1 MLSIISNK
9 LILHLVIFFSFL
21 PLLGL
26 SQAKK
31 KAPEWSKNATMYEL
45 NVRQFS
51 KEGTFN
57 AIIPELPRL
66 KKMGVDIIWLMPIHP
81 IGVKNRKGTLGSY
94 YAVKDYKAVN
104 PEFGDEKS
112 FKELVDATH
121 AAGMKLIID
130 WVANHS
136 SPDNVWVEQG
146 HKDWYTLDSVG
157 NLQPT
162 LGTDWWDVAD
172 LNYDNKEMRKAMI
185 EAMEFWV
192 KKYDIDGYRC
202 DVAGWVPVDFWEDV
216 RQALDKIKPVFML
229 AEDEGPHL
237 HNAAF
242 DVTYAWE
249 LHHVMN
255 KIAKGTMNAD
265 SVIAYFDREKNRFP
279 NHAYRL
285 NFTSNHDENSWNGTE
300 FERLGGGVE
309 AFAVFAATIYGMPL
323 IYNGQESSFNRR
335 LKFFEKDE
343 IDWNNY
349 DKEKFYT
356 ALFAFKKL
364 NPALWNGGYGSFPSF
379 IKTDN
384 PNVLIY
390 ERKQEFNSVLVILNL
405 SSDKQSYSV
414 DLSWLS
420 GDYKKFLSRGKA
432 KIKKGLTKGKLKSW
446 EYQILYK

>member
-121 AAGMKLIID
+121 AAGMKIIID

-146 HKDWYTLDSVG
+146 HKDWYTLDSAG

-255 KIAKGTMNAD
+255 TIAKGTMNAD

>member
-1 MLSIISNK
+1 MIT
-9 LILHLVIFFSFL
+9 IFSKMRAASFL
-21 PLLGL
+21 FLLVL
-26 SQAKK
+26 MPSLIYAQKNK

-51 KEGTFN
+51 KEGTFK
-57 AIIPELPRL
+57 AVIPELPRL
-66 KKMGVDIIWLMPIHP
+66 KKMGIDIIWLMPIHP

-104 PEFGDEKS
+104 PEFGDDKS

-121 AAGMKLIID
+121 AAGMKIIID

-146 HKDWYTLDSVG
+146 HKDWYTLDSAG

-202 DVAGWVPVDFWEDV
+202 DVAGWVPVDFWEEV
-216 RQALDKIKPVFML
+216 RQALDKIKPIFML

-255 KIAKGTMNAD
+255 KVAQGKMNAD
-265 SVIAYFDREKNRFP
+265 SIVAYFDREKKRFP

-309 AFAVFAATIYGMPL
+309 AFAVFAALSYGIPL

-335 LKFFEKDE
+335 LKFFEKDQ
-343 IDWNNY
+343 IDWGGY
-349 DKEKFYT
+349 DKAVFYQK
-356 ALFAFKKL
+356 LFELKKNKSVL
-364 NPALWNGGYGSFPSF
+364 SNEQNGGFPVF
-379 IKTDN
+379 MKTQN
-384 PNVLIY
+384 TNVLAFDRSN
-390 ERKQEFNSVLVILNL
+390 ESDHVVVIMNL
-405 SSDKQSYSV
+405 SDKVQ
-414 DLSWLS
+414 
-420 GDYKKFLSRGKA
+420 KA
-432 KIKKGLTKGKLKSW
+432 KISIGKTTVLKDFKTGKAIKLSAEHSLKLKPW
-446 EYQILYK
+446 QYLVYTN

>member
-146 HKDWYTLDSVG
+146 HKDWYTLDSAG

-192 KKYDIDGYRC
+192 KKFDIDGYRC
-202 DVAGWVPVDFWEDV
+202 DVAGWVPVDFWEEV
-216 RQALDKIKPVFML
+216 RQALDKIKPIFML

-255 KIAKGTMNAD
+255 KVAQGKMNAD
-265 SVIAYFDREKNRFP
+265 SIVAYFDREKKRFP

-364 NPALWNGGYGSFPSF
+364 NPALWNGGYGGFPSF